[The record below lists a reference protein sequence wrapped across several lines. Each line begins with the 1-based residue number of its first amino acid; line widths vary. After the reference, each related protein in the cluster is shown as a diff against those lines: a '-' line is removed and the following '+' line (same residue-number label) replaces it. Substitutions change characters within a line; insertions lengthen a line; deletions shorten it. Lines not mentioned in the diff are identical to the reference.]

1 MLVPQDVVRL
11 DITVH
16 DRGVQLM
23 QVNQHIEELVGE
35 LEELFTAGTPAIL
48 DPIGQRLSRSERLG
62 QIKTSAFSAI
72 LVLGLEGVEVAR
84 NRRVR
89 ETSQHLGLSLEELEA
104 LAGLTLDELVSDD
117 EDIEGGESSD
127 EALRESEDEEEAEE
141 PEEAS
146 PRQRSFWMARSVTTA
161 DAQSEDE
168 HKEVAPRRP
177 RRESSIIR
185 GIRVEDEVLLLLEGA
200 NREVEAD
207 DLAAI
212 KAAAE
217 PLLRLLRAR
226 HIID

>member
-1 MLVPQDVVRL
+1 MTRKMTMTLR
-11 DITVH
+11 
-16 DRGVQLM
+16 
-23 QVNQHIEELVGE
+23 ELVAQAAALLSEEDVDQPSGRVSDIPTVRTVRYYATHGLLEKPVDWKGRTALYGPRHLLTLVAIKRLQARGE
-35 LEELFTAGTPAIL
+35 SLQEVQG
-48 DPIGQRLSRSERLG
+48 RLG
-62 QIKTSAFSAI
+62 GI
-72 LVLGLEGVEVAR
+72 
-84 NRRVR
+84 
-89 ETSQHLGLSLEELEA
+89 SLEELEA

-127 EALRESEDEEEAEE
+127 EVLRESEDEEEAEE